1 MMSKKNI
8 MTKASFRNHLKS
20 NNRTQDMKSKAD
32 SLGLP
37 ARHTDYVTTNIM
49 ALLIN
54 SVISLAH
61 IDLSQSEWCDTKIAS
76 GTCAVSLPTRAY
88 SVDTSFEIEQG
99 VIRLQG

>member
-20 NNRTQDMKSKAD
+20 SNRTQDMKSKAD

-61 IDLSQSEWCDTKIAS
+61 IDLIYHKVN
-76 GTCAVSLPTRAY
+76 GVTR
-88 SVDTSFEIEQG
+88 
-99 VIRLQG
+99 R